1 MDDSK
6 LLALFWNR
14 DENAICEVDVKYGS
28 YCRKIAMNILT
39 SPEDAEECV
48 SDTWLKAWESI
59 PPEMPKKL
67 KAWLGK
73 VVRNTALTNAET
85 SIIRIE
91 SVWKNHYLNDD
102 KQLLL

>member
-48 SDTWLKAWESI
+48 NDTYLRTWNTI
-59 PPEMPKKL
+59 PPTKP
-67 KAWLGK
+67 G
-73 VVRNTALTNAET
+73 ALP
-85 SIIRIE
+85 
-91 SVWKNHYLNDD
+91 
-102 KQLLL
+102 

>member
-28 YCRKIAMNILT
+28 YCRKIAMNIL
-39 SPEDAEECV
+39 SLHEDAEECV

-59 PPEMPKKL
+59 PPERPKNL